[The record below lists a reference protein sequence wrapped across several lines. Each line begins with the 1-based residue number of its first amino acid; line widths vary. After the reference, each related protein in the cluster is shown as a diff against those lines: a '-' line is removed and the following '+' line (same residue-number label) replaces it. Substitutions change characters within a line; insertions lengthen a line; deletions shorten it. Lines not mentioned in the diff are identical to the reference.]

1 MKPVLLRYSV
11 VVCLSVHV
19 THGCAQIQQQA
30 TRKGDGSQ
38 LSHVKNVQEIVDQ
51 VPLLASPPP
60 ALQPR
65 SQFLNF
71 IVFTVERRRAPRNE
85 VHP

>member
-11 VVCLSVHV
+11 VVCLSAHV

-65 SQFLNF
+65 SQFF
-71 IVFTVERRRAPRNE
+71 KIYCFHSGTTPSSAK
-85 VHP
+85 